1 MNTPLFLAIVS
12 GVVQALV
19 TVVVLKVDARWIKAQ
34 LRQHSARLDLLEGR
48 KAPLPSTI
56 GD

>member
-1 MNTPLFLAIVS
+1 MNTPLVLAIVS
-12 GVVQALV
+12 GVLQTLL
-19 TVVVLKVDARWIKAQ
+19 TVLILKVDMRYVKAQ
-34 LRQHSARLDLLEGR
+34 LRQLSARVDLLEGR